1 GRTIR
6 AAISSLSPPTPPP
19 FPLAREHQISGG
31 ERGPRLARE
40 RKASGVEDADLREDA
55 DGEDHHPRG
64 GEQRR
69 RRQRQGQDPGQGR
82 YPAGPAAPHLRREA
96 AGGWPHA
103 GRLQHPEG
111 VHASPGASPT
121 RRPHLDRALAQGP
134 RLQAQHQQDGLQEV
148 ILLAHRS
155 LLTIRQFGREF
166 CACKVYC
173 TICLFLFTPLS
184 CRCYATLPPR
194 ATNCRKKKCGHSN
207 QVSLITINHVFSL
220 SDHVLI

>member
-1 GRTIR
+1 
-6 AAISSLSPPTPPP
+6 PPTPPP

-134 RLQAQHQQDGLQEV
+134 RLQAQHQQDGAQGHWHHKGTKSSLTVLCNSASQGYKLPQEEVWPQQSAEAKEGEVVQVLQ
-148 ILLAHRS
+148 LLKSHLIHHSISIVRVTSVQALS
-155 LLTIRQFGREF
+155 KLKFLLDAESR
-166 CACKVYC
+166 
-173 TICLFLFTPLS
+173 LLL
-184 CRCYATLPPR
+184 
-194 ATNCRKKKCGHSN
+194 
-207 QVSLITINHVFSL
+207 
-220 SDHVLI
+220 

>member
-31 ERGPRLARE
+31 DRGPRLARE

-148 ILLAHRS
+148 LCNSASQGYKLPQEEVWPQQSAEAKEGEVVQVLQLLKSHLIHHSISIIRVTSVQALS
-155 LLTIRQFGREF
+155 KLKFLLDAESR
-166 CACKVYC
+166 
-173 TICLFLFTPLS
+173 LLL
-184 CRCYATLPPR
+184 
-194 ATNCRKKKCGHSN
+194 
-207 QVSLITINHVFSL
+207 
-220 SDHVLI
+220 